1 MCWCWTP
8 KDVTF
13 QQRLVIRMMKI
24 LWHRQHC
31 CCQCCLCPTIFVVHT
46 ISFFASSSAGW
57 RRLWEGKMSEV
68 RFRTRFLPVAVL
80 PVEYKACNVHV
91 CWCMCSLL
99 LDKSNAANLD
109 AKNVWSNTVTLG
121 YTEYGNAGQYG
132 PMLLIFITAT
142 LSTQMTLNIITRSF
156 SATMLI
162 LLVAP
167 CWQYCNSEH
176 SHHHTLLS
184 NAASFAHCLHGSAT
198 CITQH
203 SRSNL
208 LCDAAHL
215 VSCYTALPAL
225 ATPCLAT

>member
-1 MCWCWTP
+1 LPAALPGGDAFGKAKCH
-8 KDVTF
+8 K
-13 QQRLVIRMMKI
+13 
-24 LWHRQHC
+24 
-31 CCQCCLCPTIFVVHT
+31 
-46 ISFFASSSAGW
+46 FA
-57 RRLWEGKMSEV
+57 LEQD
-68 RFRTRFLPVAVL
+68 FYPVAVL

-91 CWCMCSLL
+91 HWWMCSLL

-167 CWQYCNSEH
+167 C
-176 SHHHTLLS
+176 
-184 NAASFAHCLHGSAT
+184 
-198 CITQH
+198 
-203 SRSNL
+203 
-208 LCDAAHL
+208 
-215 VSCYTALPAL
+215 
-225 ATPCLAT
+225 